1 MAQLDI
7 KITTKYDQAQQGFK
21 NVSES
26 VKTYR
31 KELIEAQNSGAGLDK
46 AIENYEAALNK
57 AIQQQDYMKD
67 GMVAL
72 KAQSKLLKNEIFE
85 LNSAFNSDYTKKLQA
100 ALQDINDEMSA
111 LPASTKKAAGSM
123 AEFEKS
129 SGNAAT
135 KLLSVAKNIL
145 KFQLLMGPITGA
157 IRGFKNTLSDSI
169 KVAAEAEQVF
179 NKLST
184 VFAGLEENA
193 KSAASAISQQLGVA
207 TSTAASALSTVGDLL
222 QAQGMGTSQ
231 SLTTASSW
239 VSQFQDI
246 IAFKDINM
254 SLEEF
259 AQTFMSGAAGNL
271 RNFRQFGSIVKE
283 SAVNARLAAQGLDK
297 LTGSELELA
306 KMTARATIALEQ
318 QENAMGATERE
329 WESALSVN
337 RRLSEAWKE
346 YKENLGETINRTL
359 KPMKSWLTDVLD
371 YANDVTRAL
380 KEIDG
385 GEFTVKV
392 IQESSEELYKRIR
405 SVVSQLVPEQKREN
419 LTVGQG
425 VSTLGLSTIAPVS
438 KSNVSYVASGAN
450 QYSANQIKSVLLSL
464 GITAD
469 QYKEAVMGSIYEVD
483 DATLREADRLANA
496 YRDLQ
501 EVVTEAKNAILSSA
515 EGFDTFTESLA
526 NLAHVSVRSTNLASI
541 GEGINEYNYEDI
553 MESFGQT
560 ASNQVSTVLKAV
572 MRQFRSFGTDTFTSD
587 FDKVFG
593 TGNQADAYTAWM
605 KEIEDLYTILY
616 NREQKFGDVGQAV
629 LDDVIDEWGRVN
641 RLLQEYNDGLKEA
654 ADREAALKTAQN
666 VADDYRTQLNNYG
679 KSSFDITYNS
689 LLSKSSNALSGE
701 EANLYADAARDFK
714 TVIAKELIDS
724 FSGMAYAA
732 QMATMKMTD
741 EEKALY
747 DLEQQYKE
755 AAKSTALTAEDQKKL
770 TDNYNDQRAALIRLQ
785 EAQKGYNDFMERLAQ
800 RNATLADY
808 QTGGT
813 YDYVTQ
819 LANLGKSSAQITREG
834 MIAARDAA
842 GQGGDA
848 ELWLA
853 IQKQIDAFDELQKA
867 TVQTTEATKT
877 YSQQIAEALFGQY
890 SNTGFAKGISGSI
903 ANSTGGR
910 IIQAGI
916 EGAAAGGPW
925 GAILGILMQ
934 ILSET
939 ESFQEILGM
948 VEPIVDMF
956 DQLIAPLVPAI
967 QVITDLLNST
977 IFTLLR
983 PLFPVIKEISKSIVI
998 IGAVVQTIH
1007 AILDNVLIAIHNVI
1021 EWIKHPISGG
1031 DQQSFH
1037 EITDIWKD
1045 IGATLKEI
1053 DDLTFSMDKKMDK
1066 DADIAAIR
1074 ELYQRGIINEKQYAE
1089 AARVTKGAFLDT
1101 TVATNPSYVGSD
1113 RPTSISISYGNIT
1126 LNINGDDP
1134 VALRRELDRYFDEQG
1149 ILRNTA
1155 LGA

>member
-359 KPMKSWLTDVLD
+359 KPMKSWLTEILD
-371 YANDVTRAL
+371 YSNDITRAL

-392 IQESSEELYKRIR
+392 QQESTEEFIKRVRAVYQSAPRTVTYKDEMTFGDRII
-405 SVVSQLVPEQKREN
+405 EA
-419 LTVGQG
+419 
-425 VSTLGLSTIAPVS
+425 LGLAGGATAQQLYSESLSAKQLRDIMLAT
-438 KSNVSYVASGAN
+438 GAN
-450 QYSANQIKSVLLSL
+450 KQQLMEAAEGGVTQDMADEAERLVIQYRELQDAV
-464 GITAD
+464 AD
-469 QYKEAVMGSIYEVD
+469 VKE
-483 DATLREADRLANA
+483 
-496 YRDLQ
+496 
-501 EVVTEAKNAILSSA
+501 AILSSA

-541 GEGINEYNYEDI
+541 GEGVNEYNYEDI

-560 ASNQVSTVLKAV
+560 ANNQVSTVLKAV

-616 NREQKFGDVGQAV
+616 NREQKFGDVGQDV

-641 RLLQEYNDGLKEA
+641 RLLQEYNDGLKKA
-654 ADREAALKTAQN
+654 AEREAALKTAQN

-714 TVIAKELIDS
+714 TVTAKELIDS

-770 TDNYNDQRAALIRLQ
+770 TDNYNDQRAALIKLQ

-867 TVQTTEATKT
+867 TMQTTEATKT

-910 IIQAGI
+910 IMQAGI

-925 GAILGILMQ
+925 GAILGILLQ

-939 ESFQEILGM
+939 ESFQKILGM

-1113 RPTSISISYGNIT
+1113 KPTSISISYGNIT

>member
-359 KPMKSWLTDVLD
+359 KPMKSWLTEILD
-371 YANDVTRAL
+371 YSNDITRAL

-392 IQESSEELYKRIR
+392 QQESTEEFIKRVRAVYQSAPRTVTYKD
-405 SVVSQLVPEQKREN
+405 EM
-419 LTVGQG
+419 
-425 VSTLGLSTIAPVS
+425 TLGDRIIEALGLAGGATAQQLYSESLSAKQLRDIMLAT
-438 KSNVSYVASGAN
+438 GAN
-450 QYSANQIKSVLLSL
+450 KQQLMEAAEGGVTQDMADEAERLVIKYRELQDAV
-464 GITAD
+464 AD
-469 QYKEAVMGSIYEVD
+469 VKE
-483 DATLREADRLANA
+483 
-496 YRDLQ
+496 
-501 EVVTEAKNAILSSA
+501 AILSSA
-515 EGFDTFTESLA
+515 EDFDTFTESLA

-560 ASNQVSTVLKAV
+560 ANNQVSTVLKAV

-616 NREQKFGDVGQAV
+616 NREQKFGDVGQDV

-654 ADREAALKTAQN
+654 AEREAALKTAQN

-714 TVIAKELIDS
+714 AVTAKELIDS

-770 TDNYNDQRAALIRLQ
+770 TDNYNDQRAALIKLQ

-867 TVQTTEATKT
+867 TIQTTEATKT

-910 IIQAGI
+910 IMQAGI

-925 GAILGILMQ
+925 GAILGILLQ